1 MLESFKHLQI
11 VEVAEGVA
19 GPVCGLMFADLGAQ
33 VRKFEPPLGDRA
45 REWGPLVGDHSSA
58 IFEQLNRGKQ
68 SVRCDLGAADGRE
81 RFALAAAQADV
92 VLVQMDPADRAACGI
107 DWRALAGQHPGLIV
121 CEIDDFGDRGPLANL
136 PGSELTVQAM
146 SGFSRYLGEV
156 DGVPCRVGYEIG
168 GMAGGIHAFHAASA
182 ALFSRLRN
190 GAGQYVHLSSLGAL
204 LSMKSILF
212 AANSKP
218 DAWNGFHLLGP
229 RWPPDTGWDTRD
241 GQITF
246 DFRHQQREEWVAFCK
261 AVGLAHLP
269 DHPDYKDWRSTIYI
283 GDRRHQYGQ
292 PYREVFARMSCEEAS
307 ALINSHGGTSVK
319 FHDYAEVLAHPQTKV
334 LEPLVNVAAA
344 PAGARTQIGLPFR
357 FGDVEVRLSMPR
369 APQLGEHDA
378 ASLPARPAFASRAPA
393 AAAAGKGSGGPLQG
407 IKVLDASVGA
417 AGPWAGVLLGQLGA
431 DVIKLE
437 SPQGD
442 FIRNVMPTQRGLGT
456 TYISMNFNKR
466 GIVLDLKKP
475 EDRAHAHAL
484 AQQADVFIEN
494 FRPGVAD
501 RIGVGYAE
509 LSAINPKLIYA
520 SASGFGPKG
529 PMVEIGATDPHI
541 QPFTGTCS
549 VNGFPG
555 GKHQRW
561 RWYGHFD
568 CTTAAVI
575 VQGVLAALMEREA
588 TGQGKLL
595 QVTMLEAALALQRVR
610 LAEHLAGGE
619 TKPQGSGTTYLVPD
633 QAFQTQD
640 RWVAVSVTSRAQ
652 WTRFCAAIGRPEIAT
667 DAKFATNPQRLRN
680 RAELIPVLEKIFAE
694 KPAAYWLLTLRNAQV
709 PCATFAAMDDF
720 RYHTHYLQNGMVETF
735 DTPHWGAVMMGGIP
749 WRFDRTPAQLWPGT
763 LPGECTDEILEGH
776 WPPPGAKG

>member
-1 MLESFKHLQI
+1 VLESFKHLQI

-19 GPVCGLMFADLGAQ
+19 GPVCGLMFADLGAC
-33 VRKFEPPLGDRA
+33 VRKIEPPEGDRS

-68 SVRCDLGAADGRE
+68 SVRCDLASDAGRQ
-81 RFALAAAQADV
+81 RFALEVVQADV
-92 VLVQMDPADRAACGI
+92 VVVQMDPADRAACGI
-107 DWRALAGQHPGLIV
+107 DWRALAEQHPGLIV

-156 DGVPCRVGYEIG
+156 NGVPCRVGFEIG
-168 GMAGGIHAFHAASA
+168 WMAGAAHVFHAACA
-182 ALFSRLRN
+182 ALFSRTRS
-190 GAGQYVHLSSLGAL
+190 GQGQYVHVSSLGAL

-212 AANSKP
+212 AANNKP

-229 RWPPDTGWDTRD
+229 RWPADTGWDTKD

-246 DFRHQQREEWVAFCK
+246 DFRHQQRDEWVAFCNE
-261 AVGLAHLP
+261 VGLGHLP

-283 GDRRHQYGQ
+283 GDRRHKYGQ
-292 PYREVFARMSCEEAS
+292 PYREVFSRMTCEEAS
-307 ALINSHGGTSVK
+307 ALINSHGGISVK
-319 FHDYAEVLAHPQTKV
+319 FHTYTEVLAHAQTRV
-334 LEPLVNVAAA
+334 LDPLVHVAAA
-344 PAGARTQIGLPFR
+344 PEGARTQIGLPFR
-357 FGDVEVRLSMPR
+357 YSDIEQPR
-369 APQLGEHDA
+369 AKERAPRLGEHDA
-378 ASLPARPAFASRAPA
+378 AAVPLHRTGSRKTAAESRATA
-393 AAAAGKGSGGPLQG
+393 GGPLQG
-407 IKVLDASVGA
+407 VRVLDASMGA
-417 AGPWAGVLLGQLGA
+417 VGPWAGALLGQLGA
-431 DVIKLE
+431 DVVKLE

-466 GIVLDLKKP
+466 GVVLDLKKP
-475 EDRAHAHAL
+475 EDRAHVHAL

-509 LSAINPKLIYA
+509 LSALNPKLIYA
-520 SASGFGPKG
+520 SASGFGPTG

-549 VNGFPG
+549 VNGLPG

-568 CTTAAVI
+568 CTTATVI
-575 VQGVLAALMEREA
+575 VQGVLAALMERET
-588 TGQGKLL
+588 TGKGKLL

-610 LAEHLAGGE
+610 LAEHLAGCE
-619 TKPQGSGTTYLVPD
+619 PTRLGSGTTYLVPD

-652 WTRFCAAIGRPEIAT
+652 WNSFCAAIDCPEIAN
-667 DAKFATNPQRLRN
+667 DEKFATNPQRICN
-680 RAELIPVLEKIFAE
+680 RAELVPMMERIFAE
-694 KPAAYWLLTLRNAQV
+694 KPAAYWLLALRQAGV
-709 PCATFAAMDDF
+709 PCALFTSIDDF
-720 RYHTHYLQNGMVETF
+720 RYHTHYLQNGMVESF
-735 DTPHWGAVMMGGIP
+735 DTPHWGPLLMGGIP
-749 WRFDRTPAQLWPGT
+749 WRFERTPAQLWPGT
-763 LPGECTDEILEGH
+763 PPGACTEEIVRDH
-776 WPPPGAKG
+776 WPPLGEKG